1 MTALRV
7 SCNNKSMTTTATR
20 VAKHR
25 KALRKAGMRPI
36 QIWVPD
42 TRSKKFQAEARRQS
56 RLIAKDPHEKEILD
70 WMEATADDE
79 GWR

>member
-1 MTALRV
+1 
-7 SCNNKSMTTTATR
+7 MTTSARR

-25 KALRKAGMRPI
+25 DALRKAGMRPI

-70 WMEATADDE
+70 WMEASADDE